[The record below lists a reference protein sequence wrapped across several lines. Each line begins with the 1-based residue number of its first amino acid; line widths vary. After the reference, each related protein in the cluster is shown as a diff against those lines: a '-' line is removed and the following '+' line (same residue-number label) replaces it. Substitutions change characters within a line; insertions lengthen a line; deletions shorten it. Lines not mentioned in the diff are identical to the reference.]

1 MKSESAAAKGGVAN
15 GGVANGG
22 SPDAGKTLSFSS
34 ALVWTRRNLFNSWGN
49 SLITIVA
56 LWMIYEVVTSMM
68 GWMFVHA
75 AYQGGQEECRAV
87 EGFCWPF
94 IADTWE
100 LFMVGRYPYELRF
113 RPLLVLLLILAVA
126 APAIFRAVRQSLWY
140 YGAWVAT
147 GLVALII
154 IRGSDFLSL
163 EVVDTGLWGGLM
175 LTMIL
180 SVAGIVVS
188 FPIGVVLALGRRS
201 QSMPVM
207 RALCVGYIELIRGVP
222 LITIL
227 FMASNMLP
235 LFFPSGFDLDK
246 VLAAQIGI
254 IMFSAA
260 YMAEVVRGGLQA
272 IPTGQ
277 IEAAEAVG
285 LNYFQT
291 MVFIVLPQALRIVI
305 PPLVSTFI
313 ALLKDTS
320 LVQIIGLFDL
330 LGIHGPIIANP
341 IWLAQGIEG
350 YVFIGII
357 YWSIC
362 FTISRYARNLENR
375 FKSAQH

>member
-1 MKSESAAAKGGVAN
+1 MRSEAAVETGGA
-15 GGVANGG
+15 GT
-22 SPDAGKTLSFSS
+22 SPLWSIA
-34 ALVWTRRNLFNSWGN
+34 VRWMRRNLFNSWFN
-49 SLITIVA
+49 SVITLAAMWLI
-56 LWMIYEVVTSMM
+56 YQVVTFLV
-68 GWMFVHA
+68 GWALVNA
-75 AYQGGQEECRAV
+75 AYGTGPESCKAA

-100 LFMVGRYPYELRF
+100 LFMVGRYPYDLRF

-126 APAIFRAVRQSLWY
+126 APAIFRAVRQSPWY
-140 YGAWVAT
+140 YGVWVLT
-147 GLVALII
+147 GLVALFI
-154 IRGSDFLSL
+154 IRGVDFLNITL
-163 EVVDTGLWGGLM
+163 VGTGLWGGLM

-180 SVAGIVVS
+180 SVTGIAVS

-201 QSMPVM
+201 QSMPIV

-254 IMFSAA
+254 ILFSAA

-272 IPTGQ
+272 IPRGQ

-285 LNYFQT
+285 LNYWQT
-291 MVFIVLPQALRIVI
+291 TAFIVLPQALRIVI

-320 LVQIIGLFDL
+320 LVAIIGLYDL

-341 IWLAQGIEG
+341 DWLAQGVEG
-350 YVFIGII
+350 YVFIGLV
-357 YWSIC
+357 YWTIC
-362 FTISRYARNLENR
+362 FTISRYARNLEKR
-375 FKSAQH
+375 FQAAQH